1 VTDRID
7 AGEGIM
13 ELNGEVAVVT
23 GAGRG
28 IGRAIALR
36 LAAAGARVA
45 LGARTAAEVR
55 AVAAEIER
63 AGGAALPL
71 PLDVTSAE
79 SVARFAAAVRAWGEP
94 LALVNN
100 AGLVR
105 RGRLDEAPA
114 GDWDEVVAVNLTGT
128 ARVTRAFLGAMR
140 ARRRGRIVNV
150 ASISG
155 RQGTALLVAYC
166 AAKHGVVGLT
176 RALAEEVREDG
187 LQVNAVCPGS
197 VDTPM
202 LREGLPGAQPAMSP
216 DDVAGV
222 VLFLVAGAPPAL
234 TGACVD
240 VFG

>member
-1 VTDRID
+1 MDVK
-7 AGEGIM
+7 
-13 ELNGEVAVVT
+13 GEVAVVT

-45 LGARTAAEVR
+45 LGARTEDQVR

-63 AGGAALPL
+63 AGGQAVPL
-71 PLDVTSAE
+71 PLDVADAA
-79 SVARFAAAVRAWGEP
+79 SVARFADAVRAAYGEP

-105 RGRLDEAPA
+105 RGRLDEAPS
-114 GDWDEVVAVNLTGT
+114 GDWDEVVGVNLTGT

-155 RQGTALLVAYC
+155 REGTALLAAYC
-166 AAKHGVVGLT
+166 AAKHGVIGLT
-176 RALAEEVREDG
+176 RALAEEVRGDG

-197 VDTPM
+197 VDTAM
-202 LREGLPGAQPAMSP
+202 LRQGLPDAQPAMTP
-216 DDVAGV
+216 ADVADV
-222 VLFLVAGAPPAL
+222 VLFLLTTAPAAL
-234 TGACVD
+234 TGACLD

>member
-1 VTDRID
+1 
-7 AGEGIM
+7 M
-13 ELNGEVAVVT
+13 ELKGEVAVVT
-23 GAGRG
+23 GGGRG

-45 LGARTAAEVR
+45 LGARTEAQVG

-63 AGGAALPL
+63 AGGVALPL
-71 PLDVTSAE
+71 PLDVTVAD
-79 SVARFAAAVRAWGEP
+79 SVTRFAAAVRARLGEP

-100 AGLVR
+100 AGTVR
-105 RGRLDEAPA
+105 RGRLDEAPEGA
-114 GDWDEVVAVNLTGT
+114 WDEVVAGNLTGT
-128 ARVTRAFLGAMR
+128 YRVTRAFLGAMR

-150 ASISG
+150 ASIAG
-155 RQGTALLVAYC
+155 REGTAQLTAYC

-176 RALAEEVREDG
+176 RALAEEVKGDG

-197 VDTPM
+197 VDTAM
-202 LREGLPGAQPAMSP
+202 LRQGLPGAQPDMSP

-222 VLFLVAGAPPAL
+222 VLFLLTAAPPAL
-234 TGACVD
+234 TGACLD

>member
-1 VTDRID
+1 
-7 AGEGIM
+7 M
-13 ELNGEVAVVT
+13 ELKGEVAVVT

-45 LGARTAAEVR
+45 LGARTEPEVR

-63 AGGAALPL
+63 AGAAALPL
-71 PLDVTSAE
+71 PLDVAAAD
-79 SVARFAAAVRAWGEP
+79 SVARFAEAVRTAFGAP
-94 LALVNN
+94 LVLVNN

-105 RGRLDEAPA
+105 RGRLDEAPP
-114 GDWDEVVAVNLTGT
+114 GDWDEVVGVNLTGT

-140 ARRRGRIVNV
+140 AQRRGRIVNV

-155 RQGTALLVAYC
+155 REGTAQLTAYC
-166 AAKHGVVGLT
+166 AAKHGVIGLT
-176 RALAEEVREDG
+176 RALAEEVRDDG

-197 VDTPM
+197 VDTAM
-202 LREGLPGAQPAMSP
+202 LRQGLPGAQPDMSP
-216 DDVAGV
+216 ADVADV
-222 VLFLVAGAPPAL
+222 VLFLLTAAPAAL
-234 TGACVD
+234 TGACLD